1 MIDYTYKDLF
11 LDNSIPKQMIISSD
25 NVVLTNEELYNQE
38 MTLEESLCSEEKLIF
53 GSCESSIFKF
63 KISDIF
69 SSMFGKWIN
78 VKMIINGNSN
88 VPLSI
93 GRYKVI
99 SDKLSSD
106 RRYREIVSYDIMY
119 DILNEEMAAWYNNL
133 LPEKESVITMKQFRE
148 SFIRH
153 FGLTEVIPKGG
164 LVNDGMIVEKT
175 IDPEEI
181 SGKDVITAICEINGC
196 FGHIGR
202 DGKFHYIYLPQA
214 IEGLYPANDL
224 YPDHAPEWMV
234 QSKTGHLCPQDPKT
248 SKIGKGSYIPPCN
261 YENFRTNLIN
271 KLQIR
276 KGENDIGRIWPDE
289 EIRENDNC
297 YIIQDNFLVY
307 GKSHEQLTPIA
318 KNIFDKITDI
328 VYRPF
333 ECSAIGNPCF
343 EVGDPVRL
351 LTKYEI
357 IETYILER
365 TLKGIQALRDTYK
378 SNGVERYK
386 ENVNGVHKSIIEL
399 KGKTNVLTRTV
410 EETKSEIK
418 DTEKSLR
425 STITQTAEEIRAEVE
440 NTEQGL
446 SSRIIQNAKE
456 IQAELTRSTEEE
468 GKLSASVK
476 IEADRITSE
485 VSRAQN
491 AESTLSSRITQTESS
506 ISAEVERAS
515 SAEGNLSS
523 RISITESGISTK
535 VSKGNI
541 SSEISQEAGEIDI
554 SANRIGIQSDFFR
567 LEKDGTITATA
578 GTIGGMRMYRTS
590 AGQSYLESVPGQSGL
605 TSGIG
610 NSGIWSLW
618 AGYNAAT
625 QTASFWVTE
634 NGEVHVKDWIYGVTN
649 EYWAIW
655 TKTNGGSRY
664 GVNYIYGDY
673 DSDGT
678 TYLRFVFYDH
688 INNTRGYV
696 TIPVSGWTEGE
707 PEWV

>member
-1 MIDYTYKDLF
+1 MIDYKYEDLF
-11 LDNSIPKQMIISSD
+11 WDNSIPKQVTISFD
-25 NVVLTNEELYNQE
+25 NVVLTNEDLYNQE
-38 MTLEESLCSEEKLIF
+38 MTLEESLCSEEELIF
-53 GSCESSIFKF
+53 GSCESSVFKF

-69 SSMFGKWIN
+69 SPMIGKWIN
-78 VKMIINGNSN
+78 VKMIVNGNSN
-88 VPLSI
+88 SPFSI
-93 GRYKVI
+93 GRYKVV

-119 DILNEEMAAWYNNL
+119 DILNKEMAAWYNTL
-133 LPEKESVITMKQFRE
+133 LPEKDSSITMKQFRE
-148 SFIRH
+148 SFVRH
-153 FGLTEVIPKGG
+153 FGLTEVVPKGG
-164 LVNDGMIVEKT
+164 LVNDSMTVDRT
-175 IDPEEI
+175 IQPEQI
-181 SGKDVITAICEINGC
+181 SGKDIINAICEINGC

-234 QSKTGHLCPQDPKT
+234 QAKTGHLYPQDPKST
-248 SKIGKGSYIPPCN
+248 RIGKGSYIPPCN
-261 YENFRTNLIN
+261 YENFRSNPIT

-276 KGENDIGRIWPDE
+276 KEENDIGRIWPE
-289 EIRENDNC
+289 GEIGENDNC

-307 GKSHEQLTPIA
+307 GKTHEQLTPIA
-318 KNIFDKITDI
+318 NNIFNKITDI

-357 IETYILER
+357 VETYILER

-378 SNGVERYK
+378 SNGVEKYK
-386 ENVNGVHKSIIEL
+386 ENVNGVQKSIIEL

-410 EETKSEIK
+410 EETKSELK

-425 STITQTAEEIRAEVE
+425 STITQTAEEIRTEVE
-440 NTEQGL
+440 NTEKGL
-446 SSRIIQNAKE
+446 SSKITQNSNKIE
-456 IQAELTRSTEEE
+456 AEVTRATGEE
-468 GKLSASVK
+468 GKLSASLK

-485 VSRAQN
+485 VSRAKN
-491 AESTLSSRITQTESS
+491 AEGTLSSRITQTESS

-523 RISITESGISTK
+523 RISITENGISTK
-535 VSKGNI
+535 VSKGSV

-554 SANRIGIQSDFFR
+554 SANRIGITSNFFR

-578 GTIGGMRMYRTS
+578 GTIGGMRMYKTS
-590 AGQSYLESVPGQSGL
+590 AGQSYLESLPGQSGL

-618 AGYNAAT
+618 AGYDSST
-625 QTASFWVTE
+625 QSASFWVTE
-634 NGEVHVKDWIYGVTN
+634 NGEVHIKDWIYGVTN

-664 GVNYIYGDY
+664 GLNYIYGDY

-688 INNTRGYV
+688 INKTRGYV

-707 PEWV
+707 PTWV

>member
-456 IQAELTRSTEEE
+456 IQAEVTRATEEE

>member
-11 LDNSIPKQMIISSD
+11 LDNSIPKQVIISSD

-133 LPEKESVITMKQFRE
+133 LPEKDSVITMKQFRE

-234 QSKTGHLCPQDPKT
+234 QSKTGHLYPQDPKT

-378 SNGVERYK
+378 SNGIERYK

-456 IQAELTRSTEEE
+456 IQAEVTRATEEE

-491 AESTLSSRITQTESS
+491 AEGTLSSRITQTESS